1 MFLRRVA
8 AVLLAATLAAACTS
22 DDGSGAAP
30 VDAGPT
36 TVTGG
41 TPATQ
46 PADQGSGPPDTTA
59 AVPTADGGGDAT
71 ATTTAAPPSTDASEP
86 AGTPVPAAGSVGSY
100 APFYLRADESG
111 SILLDVHSQSGA
123 EPRVASLDHVSS
135 VLGRVSG
142 KAVAI
147 TQGALPGG
155 GRPWTSEDLR
165 ALADSVAPAQTRDRA
180 VLTVLYVHGGFAE
193 EDKVIGVSVR
203 SDVAAVFSDK
213 VADAAGVLGNPAAVE
228 DAVSMHEVGHVL
240 GLVDLFLN
248 TGRQDPDHPGH
259 SPNKSSVMYYA
270 VESTLIGTILSG
282 GPPRDFDQADLDDLT
297 RIRNG

>member
-1 MFLRRVA
+1 MLLRRVA
-8 AVLLAATLAAACTS
+8 AVLLAATLAAACTT
-22 DDGSGAAP
+22 DDGSSAAP
-30 VDAGPT
+30 VGAGPT

-46 PADQGSGPPDTTA
+46 PAEQGSLPSDTA
-59 AVPTADGGGDAT
+59 ASGPTADGEGDAS
-71 ATTTAAPPSTDASEP
+71 ATTTVAPPATEAS
-86 AGTPVPAAGSVGSY
+86 APAASPAPAPGSVGSY
-100 APFYLRADESG
+100 APFYLRPEESG
-111 SILLDVHSQSGA
+111 SILLDVHSQAGA

-135 VLGRVSG
+135 VLGRISG

-147 TQGALPGG
+147 TQGALPGE
-155 GRPWTSEDLR
+155 GRQWTSEDLR
-165 ALADSVAPAQTRDRA
+165 ALADSAAPAQSRNRA

-228 DAVSMHEVGHVL
+228 DAVSMHEVGHIL

-259 SPNKSSVMYYA
+259 SPNKGSVMYYA
-270 VESTLIGTILSG
+270 VESTLINTILSG
-282 GPPRDFDQADLDDLT
+282 GPPRDFDQADLEDLT